1 MEPMETPLDLPLII
15 ALVGRLCSLVLVNGK
30 VQKRRTEQNGT
41 GILIFHTVKMLSS
54 EFKINT
60 FHNVQ

>member
-30 VQKRRTEQNGT
+30 VQNAEQNGME
-41 GILIFHTVKMLSS
+41 L
-54 EFKINT
+54 EF
-60 FHNVQ
+60 